1 MGTPSEP
8 TPREQLLLFAVMA
21 LEVLVASIFVT
32 IALVAL
38 T

>member
-1 MGTPSEP
+1 MGTPTEP
-8 TPREQLLLFAVMA
+8 TPRQQIL
-21 LEVLVASIFVT
+21 LVAVLLAEVAVVAIFVT